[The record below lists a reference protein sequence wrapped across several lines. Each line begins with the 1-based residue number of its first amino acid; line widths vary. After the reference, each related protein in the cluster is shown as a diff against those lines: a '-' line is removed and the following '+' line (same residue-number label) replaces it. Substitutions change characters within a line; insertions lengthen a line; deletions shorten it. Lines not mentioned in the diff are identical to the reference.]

1 MDAKDEFPILCE
13 TCLGEN
19 PFVRMAKIP
28 YGQACKICEKPF
40 TCYRWR
46 PGPRARYK
54 KTQLCR
60 SCAKT
65 KNVCQT
71 CVLDLQYGLPVQ
83 VRDTALEQHERE
95 GMPVTQVNREY
106 LQEVAEHAH
115 DAEDANQSYHKFTR
129 PSLLLQKLQRRA
141 PYYKRNA
148 PHICSF
154 FVKGECNRGKSCP
167 FRHEMPVTGELA
179 NQNIK
184 DRYFGNNDPVA
195 KKMMRMAKERV
206 SPLVPPSDRTIR
218 TLWVGG
224 LDKQTGESDVRHKFG
239 SFGQLASVRVINDKN
254 CAFVTFASRQSAE
267 TAATKLQSGLSI
279 NGSRCKLAWGKKQ
292 GAKKTEAKSAAGSRR
307 TGGPPGMAA
316 PPGMSAP
323 PGMPPPPGMS
333 KGNYYPSMDPSNMGA
348 RFNNTHQE
356 K

>member
-1 MDAKDEFPILCE
+1 MDPQQEEFPILCE

-60 SCAKT
+60 SCAKS

-83 VRDTALEQHERE
+83 VRDTAMEQHERE

-106 LQEVAEHAH
+106 LQEVAENSL
-115 DAEDANQSYHKFTR
+115 DADGSIQSYQKFTR
-129 PSLLLQKLQRRA
+129 PSLLLQRLQRRA

-148 PHICSF
+148 PHVCSF
-154 FVKGECNRGKSCP
+154 FVKGTCNRGKSCP
-167 FRHEMPVTGELA
+167 FRHEMPVTGDLA
-179 NQNIK
+179 NQNIR
-184 DRYFGNNDPVA
+184 DRYYGKNDPVA
-195 KKMMRMAKERV
+195 KKILKMSSQRQT
-206 SPLVPPSDRTIR
+206 PLVPPDDKTIR

-224 LDKQTGESDVRHKFG
+224 LEAKTGEADIRHKFS
-239 SFGQLASVRVINDKN
+239 SFGELAHVKVARSKN
-254 CAFVTFASRQSAE
+254 CAFITFSTRSSAE
-267 TAATKLQSGLSI
+267 AAASKVGTSGLYI
-279 NGSRCKLAWGKKQ
+279 NGSKCRLAWGKKQ
-292 GAKKTEAKSAAGSRR
+292 ASKRESKNSRS
-307 TGGPPGMAA
+307 GVAVPPGMAA
-316 PPGMSAP
+316 PPGMASKGPTAV
-323 PGMPPPPGMS
+323 PPPPGMS
-333 KGNYYPSMDPSNMGA
+333 KAYYPSMDASHMGA
-348 RFNNTHQE
+348 RFDTTHQE